1 MPALMNSGAPFLS
14 RLPLFADVSPETL
27 ARLEHRMRRREFAPR
42 AVIVR
47 EGSGDD
53 SAFLVLSG
61 RVAVRRKDPESGIE
75 FLLAELGEGEMF
87 GEMALLTRKPRTAS
101 VTAIEATT
109 CGIIE
114 QSDFDQLLTEHPAA
128 VRAMMAALADRLD
141 AANRHVGIDFVNLS
155 RVKIDPRVLRLLP
168 QPLVHEHKVV
178 PISFA
183 NNRLTLAMTNPSNV
197 VAFDDV
203 RRVIKGVLI
212 EPAVITDDDF
222 KRFMSST
229 YAQLIAQDE
238 AAAPQAQRPAAA
250 RPPGAAPAAKSGAA
264 ASVDLLESD
273 LIRELQ
279 LAADTEE
286 QVAETKQDLMS
297 ASEDAPIIK
306 LANSIL
312 GLAIK
317 QGASD
322 IHIEPMETDVTVR
335 FRIDGVLQVLQKLP
349 KRVQL
354 GLISRFKILSRLDI
368 AEKRLPQDGRISV
381 TMDTKPIDFRVST
394 VPGKWGEKV
403 CMRILDRSN
412 TTLGLDKLIN
422 HAAILKLVRE
432 MIEQPYGIIYVTG
445 PTGSGKTTTLYSAL
459 AEINDPGVNI
469 STAEDPIEYD
479 LPGVTQIQANSA
491 IGLTFA
497 SVLRAFLRQD
507 PDVLLVGETR
517 DKETAKTAVEAALTG
532 HLVFTTLHTNS
543 AAVAFTRLHEMD
555 VEPFLVSSSTIGVI
569 AQRLARRLCQ
579 QCKEAYTVD
588 ANIARFWGL
597 AEGTTIFRGK
607 GCNACGGKGVRGRV
621 GVYEVMKVTP
631 RLRAMIGS
639 ASRSEEIHAAAV
651 EEGMID
657 LKRYSAWLLTEG
669 LTSVEEVTSV
679 VSVDI

>member
-1 MPALMNSGAPFLS
+1 MNSGAPFLS
-14 RLPLFADVSPETL
+14 RLPLFADVSPESL
-27 ARLEHRMRRREFAPR
+27 ARLEHRMRRREFTPR
-42 AVIVR
+42 SVIVR
-47 EGSGDD
+47 EGSSDD

-75 FLLAELGEGEMF
+75 FLLAELAEGQMF

-101 VTAIEATT
+101 VVALESTT

-114 QSDFDQLLTEHPAA
+114 QSDFDQLLAEHPAA
-128 VRAMMAALADRLD
+128 VRAMMAALADRLE
-141 AANRHVGIDFVNLS
+141 AANRHVGIDFVNLA

-168 QPLVHEHKVV
+168 PAIITEHKVV

-212 EPAVITDDDF
+212 EPAVVTEDDF
-222 KRFMSST
+222 KRFMAVS
-229 YAQLIAQDE
+229 YPQLIAEDDSSSQPQRQQ
-238 AAAPQAQRPAAA
+238 AP
-250 RPPGAAPAAKSGAA
+250 RPPGAAAPAKPAAGSL
-264 ASVDLLESD
+264 DLLESD

-286 QVAETKQDLMS
+286 QKAETKQDLMS
-297 ASEDAPIIK
+297 ASEDAPIMK

-322 IHIEPMETDVTVR
+322 IHIEPMEADVTVR

-412 TTLGLDKLIN
+412 TTLGLDKLVN
-422 HAAILKLVRE
+422 HASILKMIRD

-445 PTGSGKTTTLYSAL
+445 PTGSGKTTTLYSSL

-479 LPGVTQIQANSA
+479 LPGVNQIQVNAA

-517 DKETAKTAVEAALTG
+517 DKETAHTAVEAALTG

-543 AAVAFTRLHEMD
+543 AAAAFTRLHEMD
-555 VEPFLVSSSTIGVI
+555 VEPFLISSSTIGVI

-579 QCKEAYTVD
+579 ECKDACTVD

-597 AEGTTIFRGK
+597 PEGSTIFRGK

-631 RLRAMIGS
+631 RIRTLIGS
-639 ASRSEEIHAAAV
+639 GARSEEIHAAAV

>member
-1 MPALMNSGAPFLS
+1 MPAVMNSGASFLS
-14 RLPLFADVSPETL
+14 RLPLFTDVSADTL

-47 EGSGDD
+47 EGSSDD

-61 RVAVRRKDPESGIE
+61 RVAVRRKDADSGIE

-101 VTAIEATT
+101 VVALEATT
-109 CGIIE
+109 CGILE
-114 QSDFDQLLTEHPAA
+114 QSDFDQLLAEQPAA
-128 VRAMMAALADRLD
+128 ARAMLAALAGRLD

-155 RVKIDPRVLRLLP
+155 RLKIDPRILRLLP
-168 QPLVHEHKVV
+168 QPLMNEHKVV

-183 NNRLTLAMTNPSNV
+183 NNRLTLGMTNPTNV

-203 RRVIKGVLI
+203 RRVIKGVVI
-212 EPAVITDDDF
+212 EPAVVTEEDF
-222 KRFMSST
+222 KRFMSSS
-229 YAQLIAQDE
+229 YPQLVGQEDGIAPPQRGGTPKPSGS
-238 AAAPQAQRPAAA
+238 AVAPKPAAP
-250 RPPGAAPAAKSGAA
+250 

-279 LAADTEE
+279 LAADTED
-286 QVAETKQDLMS
+286 QKVETKQDLMS

-322 IHIEPMETDVTVR
+322 IHIEPMEGDVTVR
-335 FRIDGVLQVLQKLP
+335 FRVDGVLQVLQKLP

-381 TMDTKPIDFRVST
+381 SMDTRPIDFRVST

-412 TTLGLDKLIN
+412 TTLGLDKLIS
-422 HAAILKLVRE
+422 HPAILKLVRE

-479 LPGVTQIQANSA
+479 LPGVTQIQASPA

-517 DKETAKTAVEAALTG
+517 DRETAKTAVEAALTG

-543 AAVAFTRLHEMD
+543 AAVAFTRLQEMD

-579 QCKEAYTVD
+579 QCREPVAAD
-588 ANIARFWGL
+588 ANVARFWGL

-639 ASRSEEIHAAAV
+639 GARSEDIHAAAL

>member
-1 MPALMNSGAPFLS
+1 MPALMNSEASFLR

-27 ARLEHRMRRREFAPR
+27 ARFEHRMRREFAPR

-47 EGSGDD
+47 EGSSDV

-61 RVAVRRKDPESGIE
+61 RVAVRRKDPESGID

-101 VTAIEATT
+101 VVALEATT

-114 QSDFDQLLTEHPAA
+114 QSDFDQLLAEHPAA

-168 QPLVHEHKVV
+168 QAAVV
-178 PISFA
+178 
-183 NNRLTLAMTNPSNV
+183 T
-197 VAFDDV
+197 
-203 RRVIKGVLI
+203 
-212 EPAVITDDDF
+212 EEDF
-222 KRFMSST
+222 KRFMSSS
-229 YAQLIAQDE
+229 YPQLVAQDDGSPQPQRQPAPRPPGS
-238 AAAPQAQRPAAA
+238 AAAPRQ
-250 RPPGAAPAAKSGAA
+250 STA

-286 QVAETKQDLMS
+286 QKQETKQDLMS

-335 FRIDGVLQVLQKLP
+335 FRVDGVLQVLQKLP

-381 TMDTKPIDFRVST
+381 SM
-394 VPGKWGEKV
+394 
-403 CMRILDRSN
+403 
-412 TTLGLDKLIN
+412 
-422 HAAILKLVRE
+422 
-432 MIEQPYGIIYVTG
+432 
-445 PTGSGKTTTLYSAL
+445 
-459 AEINDPGVNI
+459 
-469 STAEDPIEYD
+469 
-479 LPGVTQIQANSA
+479 
-491 IGLTFA
+491 
-497 SVLRAFLRQD
+497 
-507 PDVLLVGETR
+507 
-517 DKETAKTAVEAALTG
+517 
-532 HLVFTTLHTNS
+532 
-543 AAVAFTRLHEMD
+543 
-555 VEPFLVSSSTIGVI
+555 
-569 AQRLARRLCQ
+569 
-579 QCKEAYTVD
+579 
-588 ANIARFWGL
+588 
-597 AEGTTIFRGK
+597 
-607 GCNACGGKGVRGRV
+607 
-621 GVYEVMKVTP
+621 
-631 RLRAMIGS
+631 
-639 ASRSEEIHAAAV
+639 
-651 EEGMID
+651 GMID

-669 LTSVEEVTSV
+669 LTSVEEVTGV

>member
-1 MPALMNSGAPFLS
+1 MSA
-14 RLPLFADVSPETL
+14 ETL

-47 EGSGDD
+47 EGSSDD

-61 RVAVRRKDPESGIE
+61 RVAVRRKDLDSGIE

-87 GEMALLTRKPRTAS
+87 GEMALLTRKPRAAS
-101 VTAIEATT
+101 VVALEATT

-114 QSDFDQLLTEHPAA
+114 QSDFDQLLAEHPTA
-128 VRAMMAALADRLD
+128 VRTMMAALAGRLE
-141 AANRHVGIDFVNLS
+141 AANRHAGIDFVNLS
-155 RVKIDPRVLRLLP
+155 KVKIDPRVLRLLP
-168 QPLVHEHKVV
+168 QALINEHKVV
-178 PISFA
+178 PVSFA

-212 EPAVITDDDF
+212 EPAVVTEDDF
-222 KRFMSST
+222 KRFMSS
-229 YAQLIAQDE
+229 YAQLIAGEEAASEAQRQPAARPSGAPTAASQ
-238 AAAPQAQRPAAA
+238 AAAP
-250 RPPGAAPAAKSGAA
+250 
-264 ASVDLLESD
+264 SVDLLESD

-279 LAADTEE
+279 LAADTED
-286 QVAETKQDLMS
+286 QTADTKQDLMS

-322 IHIEPMETDVTVR
+322 IHIEPMEFDVTVR
-335 FRIDGVLQVLQKLP
+335 FRIDGVLQVVQKLP

-381 TMDTKPIDFRVST
+381 SMDAKPIDFRVST

-422 HAAILKLVRE
+422 HADILKLVRE

-459 AEINDPGVNI
+459 
-469 STAEDPIEYD
+469 
-479 LPGVTQIQANSA
+479 
-491 IGLTFA
+491 
-497 SVLRAFLRQD
+497 
-507 PDVLLVGETR
+507 
-517 DKETAKTAVEAALTG
+517 AVEAALTG

-555 VEPFLVSSSTIGVI
+555 VEPFLVSSSTVGVI

-579 QCKEAYTVD
+579 QCKEPVAVD
-588 ANIARFWGL
+588 TNVARFWGL
-597 AEGTTIFRGK
+597 AEGATIFRGK
-607 GCNACGGKGVRGRV
+607 GCAACGGKGVRGRV

-639 ASRSEEIHAAAV
+639 AARSEEIHAAAV